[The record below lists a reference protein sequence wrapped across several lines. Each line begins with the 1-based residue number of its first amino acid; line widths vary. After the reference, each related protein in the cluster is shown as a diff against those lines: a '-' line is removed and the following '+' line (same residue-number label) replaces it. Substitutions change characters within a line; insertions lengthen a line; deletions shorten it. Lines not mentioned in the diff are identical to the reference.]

1 MGREI
6 SNPTLLEFPKL
17 FWADIFRHTRLEVL
31 KLILT
36 FSIVGDVFNS
46 TFLHFC
52 MFYAP
57 FNIFGTL
64 EASKLKFS
72 NSMHR

>member
-1 MGREI
+1 
-6 SNPTLLEFPKL
+6 
-17 FWADIFRHTRLEVL
+17 
-31 KLILT
+31 
-36 FSIVGDVFNS
+36 
-46 TFLHFC
+46 

-72 NSMHR
+72 HSMHRWWG